1 MTALSPHAP
10 GKGELRAARR
20 AGWPALSAV
29 AAFSLAVNALML
41 TGPLFMLQVYDRVL
55 TSRSVETLVA
65 LFVLVVGLF
74 LLMAVLDMARGQVMR
89 RLAARFQTGLQIR
102 VLEAG
107 LREPDG
113 PEGLADLDAVVR
125 ALGAPVMLA
134 LFDLPFAPLFLLAV
148 FALHPLLGL
157 VALAGGAVLVLL
169 TLANQTL
176 ARGALDRATREG
188 IRAGQMAGRFRDEGE
203 AIAALGMRGAVARR
217 WLAAR
222 DAATAAGLRAGDI
235 TGGFASLARAL
246 RLLLQSAMLAAGA
259 WLALRGAVT
268 PGAMIA
274 GSILMGRALAP
285 VDQITAGWAQ
295 IQRALSGWHRL
306 AGLLD
311 RQRPAPPRTA
321 LPRPEARLEVTG
333 LAIRPPGATAPILH
347 RIGFSLPPGSALGVI
362 GPTGAGKSTLARALV
377 GALPPAAGEVRLG
390 GASLDQYDPDILGGL
405 IGYLPQRPLL
415 FDGSVAENIARLA
428 GNPDPQRVVAAAQA
442 AAAHGMILALPKGYD
457 TPIGQIAGRL
467 SGGQIQRIGLA
478 RALYGMPVLLVLDEP
493 DAHLDH
499 EGTQALGAA
508 IRAVKARGG
517 SVVAMAH
524 RPGAIAE
531 CDWLLV
537 LRNGGQARFGPR
549 EAVLRDSLH
558 QAGPLPGAGRT
569 LQGVMA

>member
-1 MTALSPHAP
+1 
-10 GKGELRAARR
+10 
-20 AGWPALSAV
+20 
-29 AAFSLAVNALML
+29 
-41 TGPLFMLQVYDRVL
+41 
-55 TSRSVETLVA
+55 
-65 LFVLVVGLF
+65 
-74 LLMAVLDMARGQVMR
+74 
-89 RLAARFQTGLQIR
+89 
-102 VLEAG
+102 
-107 LREPDG
+107 
-113 PEGLADLDAVVR
+113 
-125 ALGAPVMLA
+125 
-134 LFDLPFAPLFLLAV
+134 
-148 FALHPLLGL
+148 
-157 VALAGGAVLVLL
+157 
-169 TLANQTL
+169 
-176 ARGALDRATREG
+176 
-188 IRAGQMAGRFRDEGE
+188 
-203 AIAALGMRGAVARR
+203 
-217 WLAAR
+217 
-222 DAATAAGLRAGDI
+222 
-235 TGGFASLARAL
+235 
-246 RLLLQSAMLAAGA
+246 LLLQSAMLAAGA
-259 WLALRGAVT
+259 WLALHGAVT

-333 LAIRPPGATAPILH
+333 LAIRPPGATAPILQ

-499 EGTQALGAA
+499 E
-508 IRAVKARGG
+508 
-517 SVVAMAH
+517 
-524 RPGAIAE
+524 
-531 CDWLLV
+531 
-537 LRNGGQARFGPR
+537 
-549 EAVLRDSLH
+549 
-558 QAGPLPGAGRT
+558 
-569 LQGVMA
+569 

>member
-1 MTALSPHAP
+1 
-10 GKGELRAARR
+10 
-20 AGWPALSAV
+20 
-29 AAFSLAVNALML
+29 
-41 TGPLFMLQVYDRVL
+41 
-55 TSRSVETLVA
+55 
-65 LFVLVVGLF
+65 
-74 LLMAVLDMARGQVMR
+74 
-89 RLAARFQTGLQIR
+89 GLQIR

-321 LPRPEARLEVTG
+321 LPRPEARLEV
-333 LAIRPPGATAPILH
+333 
-347 RIGFSLPPGSALGVI
+347 
-362 GPTGAGKSTLARALV
+362 
-377 GALPPAAGEVRLG
+377 
-390 GASLDQYDPDILGGL
+390 
-405 IGYLPQRPLL
+405 
-415 FDGSVAENIARLA
+415 
-428 GNPDPQRVVAAAQA
+428 
-442 AAAHGMILALPKGYD
+442 
-457 TPIGQIAGRL
+457 
-467 SGGQIQRIGLA
+467 
-478 RALYGMPVLLVLDEP
+478 
-493 DAHLDH
+493 
-499 EGTQALGAA
+499 
-508 IRAVKARGG
+508 
-517 SVVAMAH
+517 
-524 RPGAIAE
+524 
-531 CDWLLV
+531 
-537 LRNGGQARFGPR
+537 
-549 EAVLRDSLH
+549 
-558 QAGPLPGAGRT
+558 
-569 LQGVMA
+569 